1 MHDVGERTGHNHV
14 AGPMIVAAVLGFLL
28 VACGGSGSAT
38 PGSTGTADGTQRDFV
53 KVLVTRATVLG
64 DLDTVETA
72 IDAIT
77 QADEAVLAGNA
88 DTASGLIRTAAKQV
102 TLAAPIA
109 ARARS
114 DVVSYQNALTAFD
127 ENSQR
132 PKAGLDADERARI
145 ATMCTHGRAEAV
157 AIRTTAAAYSGEWT
171 AYSGLA
177 SALGTWNDRNTH
189 GDYSSPAAALT
200 AYNMLV
206 ESLRTDLAAGKQ
218 AVSDAEVPRLK
229 ATTDTATSIVDVR
242 AGISVLATVQ
252 PPSPSSSA

>member
-1 MHDVGERTGHNHV
+1 MHDVGERAGHSHV
-14 AGPMIVAAVLGFLL
+14 VGPMIVAAVLGFLL
-28 VACGGSGSAT
+28 VACGS
-38 PGSTGTADGTQRDFV
+38 GTAAPGLTVSADETQHDFV
-53 KVLVTRATVLG
+53 KVLITRATVLG

-72 IDAIT
+72 VDAISK
-77 QADEAVLAGNA
+77 ADEAVMSGNA
-88 DTASGLIRTAAKQV
+88 DTASGLIKAAGKQV

-114 DVVSYQNALTAFD
+114 DVVSYLNALNAFD

-132 PKAGLDADERARI
+132 PKAGLDTDQRARI

-177 SALGTWNDRNTH
+177 SALGTWNDRDTH
-189 GDYSSPAAALT
+189 GDYASPAAAIA
-200 AYNMLV
+200 AYNLLV
-206 ESLRTDLAAGKQ
+206 DSLRSDLAAGKK
-218 AVSDAEVPRLK
+218 AVADAEVPRLK

-242 AGISVLATVQ
+242 AEISVLATVQ
-252 PPSPSSSA
+252 PPSPSSSS